1 MEPSQNF
8 PTPTPPHSSHLGLI
22 VGAVL
27 LLILGGATGY
37 FVGYDHG
44 YEKVSPT
51 PTYEQTPLG
60 TPESGNWETYRN
72 TEYGFEFQYPEG
84 ESFSETRTPILYTIE
99 TGSHGIFWVQ
109 IDGHDDDA
117 CAPNAICERVTTTIA
132 GASRQGSKS
141 TSEFGVS
148 ETYVLTNNN
157 YRYTVAITYRGDNPQ
172 AEQEV
177 RDILAT
183 FKFIGTSAH
192 SIVLYNNA
200 QYGFELTLPVNWT
213 GYSVRNETWE
223 GALEGDDHGGTNGPM
238 ITIRHPRWTSAK
250 QYQDVPVMI
259 FTTSQWN
266 SMQAG
271 NFHIGAA
278 PFNPSELARNAKYVF
293 ALPARWNYASVE
305 GIQEAEA
312 ITQTFKAF

>member
-1 MEPSQNF
+1 MEPLQNF
-8 PTPTPPHSSHLGLI
+8 STPTPPHSPHFGLI
-22 VGAVL
+22 AGAVL
-27 LLILGGATGY
+27 LLLVGGAAGY
-37 FVGYDHG
+37 FLGDDRG
-44 YEKVSPT
+44 DGKVVASPS
-51 PTYEQTPLG
+51 PSPFGDSSSWQA
-60 TPESGNWETYRN
+60 YRN
-72 TEYGFEFQYPEG
+72 TEYGFEFRYPEG
-84 ESFSETRTPILYTIE
+84 ESFSETRSPILYTVE
-99 TGSHGIFWVQ
+99 TGGHGGFWVQ

-117 CAPNAICERVTTTIA
+117 CAPNATCERITATIA
-132 GASRQGSKS
+132 GASRQGWKS
-141 TSEFGVS
+141 TSEVGVS
-148 ETYVLTNNN
+148 EVYVLTNNN

-183 FKFIGTSAH
+183 FKFINTPLTSLMYH
-192 SIVLYNNA
+192 NTEF
-200 QYGFELTLPVNWT
+200 GFSLTLPSTWT
-213 GYSVRNETWE
+213 GYKVISDMWR
-223 GALEGDDHGGTNGPM
+223 GDMESGSTGVVSGPM
-238 ITIRHPRWTSAK
+238 ITMRHPLWTSAK